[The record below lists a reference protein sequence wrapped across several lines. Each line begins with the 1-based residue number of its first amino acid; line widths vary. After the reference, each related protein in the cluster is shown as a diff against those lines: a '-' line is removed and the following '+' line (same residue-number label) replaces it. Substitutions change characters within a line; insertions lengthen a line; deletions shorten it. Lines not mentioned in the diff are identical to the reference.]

1 MSLLASIAIA
11 RTTAFAWPTRT
22 LTRTFSSALSS
33 SFTGYHQMLQSSD
46 RQKVQKIAE
55 TFLPE
60 NQRKYFISSDP
71 RVSTKELI
79 ELIDAVEATTKIP
92 MEYLDIH
99 QERDDA
105 IHFLA
110 NRTFINLPYSEKVSK
125 WSDRNALQSLI
136 RDKFKSLFES
146 GDLVLVPGC
155 ADGQIPIEIQAHA
168 LEYQVEL
175 DIIAADFNE
184 IAMKLGYCTMKSYAI
199 DSSRIQWV
207 RADVTSSS
215 FFNWVAPRL
224 PTRSRHQIVTL
235 IQPSL
240 REQTLISF
248 LKKSSDLAH
257 KSHNPTTVV
266 MPVLL
271 EDHET
276 KWYKDYEKEVARAL
290 ALAKKTNDMPQ
301 LVWNKTKFGVE
312 VLRLNATKDAYVPQQ
327 YFVHPEAIPEIQKIT
342 GYSEAAQ
349 KVFGT
354 LPKSGTYC
362 LPGDP
367 RLIESEYSKRVF
379 CVWDVK

>member
-1 MSLLASIAIA
+1 MLTFTPIAH
-11 RTTAFAWPTRT
+11 TTKLAWPI
-22 LTRTFSSALSS
+22 RTFSSTLNDGLQ
-33 SFTGYHQMLQSSD
+33 GYHQMIQNSD

-55 TFLPE
+55 TFLPKE
-60 NQRKYFISSDP
+60 QRKHFISSDP

-79 ELIDAVEATTKIP
+79 ELIDAVEATAKIL
-92 MEYLDIH
+92 MEYLHIY

-105 IHFLA
+105 THFLE
-110 NRTFINLPYSEKVSK
+110 NRTFINLPYSENVSE
-125 WSDRNALQSLI
+125 WTDRNALQSLI
-136 RDKFKSLFES
+136 RDKFKCLFETE
-146 GDLVLVPGC
+146 DLVLVPGC

-168 LEYQVEL
+168 IKHEVEL
-175 DIIAADFNE
+175 DIIAADCNE
-184 IAMKLGYCTMKSYAI
+184 TAMKLGYCTMRSYAL

-207 RADVTSSS
+207 RADVESSS
-215 FFNWVAPRL
+215 FFSWITSRL
-224 PTRSRHQIVTL
+224 PSRSRHQIVTL

-248 LKKSSDLAH
+248 LKKSSDLAY
-257 KSHNPTTVV
+257 KSHNPTTIV

-276 KWYKDYEKEVARAL
+276 KWYKYYETIIARSL
-290 ALAKKTNDMPQ
+290 ALAKKTNDLPQ
-301 LVWNKTKFGVE
+301 LIWNKTEFGVE

-354 LPKSGTYC
+354 LPKSRTYC
-362 LPGDP
+362 SPGDP
-367 RLIESEYSKRVF
+367 RLIESEHSKRVF

>member
-1 MSLLASIAIA
+1 MSLLTSIA
-11 RTTAFAWPTRT
+11 RTTRLACPARAY
-22 LTRTFSSALSS
+22 SSVINNSLA
-33 SFTGYHQMLQSSD
+33 GYHQMLKSSD
-46 RQKVQKIAE
+46 RQKVQKIAH
-55 TFLPE
+55 TFLSE
-60 NQRKYFISSDP
+60 DQKKYFTSSDP

-92 MEYLDIH
+92 MEYLDIP

-110 NRTFINLPYSEKVSK
+110 NHTFINLPYSEKVSK

-136 RDKFKSLFES
+136 RDKFKSLFEP

-168 LEYQVEL
+168 IQHEVDL
-175 DIIAADFNE
+175 DIVAADSNE
-184 IAMKLGYCTMKSYAI
+184 IAMKLGYCTMRSYAI
-199 DSSRIQWV
+199 DPSRIQWV

-215 FFNWVAPRL
+215 FFNWITPRL
-224 PTRSRHQIVTL
+224 PPRSRHQIITL

-257 KSHNPTTVV
+257 NSHNPTTVI

-276 KWYKDYEKEVARAL
+276 KWYKDYEKEIARAL
-290 ALAKKTNDMPQ
+290 MLAKKTNDLPQ
-301 LVWNKTKFGVE
+301 LVWNRTQFGIE
-312 VLRLNATKDAYVPQQ
+312 VLRLNAAKDAYVPQQ
-327 YFVHPEAIPEIQKIT
+327 YFVHPEAIPKIQKIT

-349 KVFGT
+349 KVFGN